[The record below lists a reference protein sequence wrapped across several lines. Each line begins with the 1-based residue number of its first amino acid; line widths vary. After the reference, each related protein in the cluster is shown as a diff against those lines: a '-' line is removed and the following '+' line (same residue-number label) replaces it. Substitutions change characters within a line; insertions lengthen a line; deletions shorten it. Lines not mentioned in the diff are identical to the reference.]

1 MRTVGRITE
10 PLAACPHTRHR
21 RQSAS
26 FGWLKRSWV
35 NEHGAQFNAENFR
48 KCFECWNQLCADDI
62 SAYIADM
69 IDGFGRSIDYLRLS
83 VTDRCNFRCHYCMP
97 EQQNFLPHRNLLTFE
112 EIETLV
118 QRFIALGIRKIR
130 LTGGEPLVRRD
141 VATLIHA
148 LGAYVRSGALQELTL
163 TTNGSRLTE
172 FAPTLSAAGV
182 RRINVSLDT
191 LDADDFRSISR
202 GGQLDQVLDGIKAA
216 QSAGLDVKIN
226 MVALKGQN
234 EAALLPMAKF
244 CVENGHDLTLIETM
258 PLGSDV
264 HDRKDHFISLEQF
277 TAPLRAAYNITPLAY
292 QSAGPARYYH
302 VAPLGLRLGLITPLS
317 HNFCDQCNRIRLTTD
332 GKIFMCLGSDLHV
345 DLRKALREQSA
356 DDVDDLLRKAMR
368 LKPLR
373 HNFEDQLVTP
383 ALRLAR
389 HMNATGG

>member
-1 MRTVGRITE
+1 
-10 PLAACPHTRHR
+10 
-21 RQSAS
+21 
-26 FGWLKRSWV
+26 
-35 NEHGAQFNAENFR
+35 
-48 KCFECWNQLCADDI
+48 
-62 SAYIADM
+62 M
-69 IDGFGRSIDYLRLS
+69 IDGFGRTIDYLRLS

-97 EQQNFLPHRNLLTFE
+97 ELQKFLPHRDLLTFE

-141 VATLIHA
+141 ISTLIDA
-148 LGAYVRSGALQELTL
+148 LGVYVRSGALNELTL
-163 TTNGSRLTE
+163 TTNGSRLAE
-172 FAPTLSAAGV
+172 FAPTLAAAGV

-191 LDADDFRSISR
+191 LDAEDFRRISR
-202 GGQLDQVLDGIKAA
+202 GGNLDQVLDGIKAA
-216 QSAGLDVKIN
+216 QSVSLDIKIN

-234 EAALLPMAKF
+234 ESALLPMAQF
-244 CVENGHDLTLIETM
+244 CAEHGHDLTLIETM
-258 PLGSDV
+258 PLGADV
-264 HDRKDHFISLEQF
+264 HGRNDDFITLEQF
-277 TAPLRAAYNITPLAY
+277 TAPLRAACNITPLAY
-292 QSAGPARYYH
+292 QSAGPARYYQ
-302 VAPLGLRLGLITPLS
+302 VEPLGLRLGLITPLS

-345 DLRKALREQSA
+345 DLRRALREQTA